1 LDDTDLVRLLRI
13 ILHLLIGM
21 RILLGLV
28 IETIVSLLRN
38 LFLYLISSK
47 SSKVSSS
54 VCHSM
59 AHVAHWDLFLLA
71 VQIVQEWILD
81 LRFMVLVIHC
91 STLWHRSCSLELIM
105 LLLNVAIWLLLTLMI
120 LHKSVL
126 DLIIRDLLKA
136 ARSSSRGL
144 AMQLLLNS

>member
-1 LDDTDLVRLLRI
+1 MAVMLGQQILTLALHITRGSLDDTDLVRLLGI

-38 LFLYLISSK
+38 LFLHLISSK

-54 VCHSM
+54 VCHRM

-71 VQIVQEWILD
+71 VQIV
-81 LRFMVLVIHC
+81 
-91 STLWHRSCSLELIM
+91 
-105 LLLNVAIWLLLTLMI
+105 
-120 LHKSVL
+120 
-126 DLIIRDLLKA
+126 
-136 ARSSSRGL
+136 
-144 AMQLLLNS
+144 